1 MRAVILKRI
10 GKTEDLKTNLVIE
23 ELSKPVMNED
33 KVLIKI
39 KYASLNHRDLWIT
52 KGMYAGIRLPI
63 VLGSDCSG
71 IIEDK
76 GKNAINF
83 SIGEEVVVNPGMN
96 WGESE
101 FHQGNNFKILGL
113 PDNGTLEEYIA
124 VDKSFVYKKPVH
136 LTPAEAASF
145 PLAGLTAYRA
155 VFIKGDIKKNQKV
168 LITGIGGGVS
178 TFSLLYAVKKGARVY
193 VTSGSEKK
201 IKKATELGAE
211 NGVNYRDEDWERR
224 ILELSKAGFDLI
236 IDGTGGDNIMKC
248 LDIINPGGRIV
259 NYGATSGK
267 VNNFEIRKIFWK
279 QVSLLGTTMGSDK
292 DFSNMIEFIE
302 KNKITPVVDKIFGM
316 ENIHEA
322 FMRMEKSAQMGKI
335 IIKVS

>member
-1 MRAVILKRI
+1 MKAILLKQI
-10 GKTEDLKTNLVIE
+10 GKIEDLKKNLVIE
-23 ELSKPVMNED
+23 ELSLPKTNDDE
-33 KVLIKI
+33 VLIKI
-39 KYASLNHRDLWIT
+39 KYSSLNHRDLWIT
-52 KGMYAGIRLPI
+52 KGLYAGIKLPV

-71 IIEDK
+71 TIVDK
-76 GKNAINF
+76 GKSVTNF
-83 SIGEEVVVNPGMN
+83 SVGEEVVVNPGMN

-101 FHQGNNFKILGL
+101 FYQGNNFKILGL

-124 VDKSFVYKKPVH
+124 VDKSFVYKKPGH
-136 LTPAEAASF
+136 LTSAEAASF

-155 VFIKGDIKKNQKV
+155 VFIKGDIKKNQNV

-193 VTSGSEKK
+193 VTSGSEEK
-201 IKKATELGAE
+201 IKKAIELGAE
-211 NGVNYRDEDWERR
+211 NGVNYRNEDWGRK
-224 ILELSKAGFDLI
+224 ILELCKSGFDLI
-236 IDGTGGDNIMKC
+236 IDGTGGDNILKC
-248 LDIINPGGRIV
+248 LDVINPGGRIV

-292 DFSNMIEFIE
+292 DFSNMIEFTE
-302 KNKITPVVDKIFGM
+302 KNKITPIVDKIFDM

-322 FMRMEKSAQMGKI
+322 FMRMEKSIQMGKI
-335 IIKVS
+335 VIKVS